1 MNVISNE
8 NKNFVFEFSEFEFS
22 ELECFGLISHSLI
35 IVLHAMHGHTKFSW
49 THQHGAHQLK
59 KREAGNEKI
68 KMLDEVK
75 KRKQAA
81 EPLPKGRCYNQNPKV
96 TSKIFLLGCV
106 PYRYVSY
113 AYVH

>member
-1 MNVISNE
+1 MFWFDFTFIDYSIACN
-8 NKNFVFEFSEFEFS
+8 
-22 ELECFGLISHSLI
+22 
-35 IVLHAMHGHTKFSW
+35 AWTHTKFSW

-81 EPLPKGRCYNQNPKV
+81 EPLPKGRCCNQNPKV